1 MSANCPSGAAQSS
14 SCTTVSI
21 TGPYGPLLVGSFFN
35 WGLQGLLF
43 LQLYLYYVLFPD
55 DTLPL
60 KLFVYLTFLAEL
72 LQTIFQS
79 AGVYAQLII
88 VYLPPGDATLDLLT
102 YGMPIMSVI
111 ISVAV
116 QLFYAWRI
124 HIISGKRLGYLAIM
138 IALLSL
144 GQATAGL
151 ISTVMSGSQSG
162 SFSADYDD
170 VFIEH
175 WEVSATPIIVWLSGS
190 ALVDIIIAISMA
202 LLLHRHKTGHG
213 HTDALLNRLI
223 VYVVESGAVTAS
235 VAVLALVFFIRDKV
249 VLQRY
254 EDKYRG
260 VQGPA
265 LPILLCDLPLVML
278 SKLYANAAFISLNNR
293 KRLRTSPTSTR
304 MTLTMESHEMRD
316 QLASG
321 ELRVAPHDPQSKG
334 TGSVNYP
341 PQSPLVINVHRE
353 VATARFGDDASVVDV
368 KFRERGSDTV

>member
-1 MSANCPSGAAQSS
+1 MHSEKLKNRALRTSLWIQ
-14 SCTTVSI
+14 
-21 TGPYGPLLVGSFFN
+21 LVGSFFN

-43 LQLYLYYVLFPD
+43 LQLF
-55 DTLPL
+55 
-60 KLFVYLTFLAEL
+60 YLTFLAEL

-111 ISVAV
+111 ISVALPILN
-116 QLFYAWRI
+116 QNMTL
-124 HIISGKRLGYLAIM
+124 
-138 IALLSL
+138 IASVGQLSL

-162 SFSADYDD
+162 S
-170 VFIEH
+170 
-175 WEVSATPIIVWLSGS
+175 VWLSGS

-254 EDKYRG
+254 EDKYKG

-265 LPILLCDLPLVML
+265 LPILLCDLP
-278 SKLYANAAFISLNNR
+278 YANAAFISLNNR

-321 ELRVAPHDPQSKG
+321 ELRVAPHDLQSKG

>member
-1 MSANCPSGAAQSS
+1 M
-14 SCTTVSI
+14 
-21 TGPYGPLLVGSFFN
+21 VGSFFN

-175 WEVSATPIIVWLSGS
+175 WEVSATPIIV
-190 ALVDIIIAISMA
+190 
-202 LLLHRHKTGHG
+202 
-213 HTDALLNRLI
+213 
-223 VYVVESGAVTAS
+223 
-235 VAVLALVFFIRDKV
+235 RDTC
-249 VLQRY
+249 Y
-254 EDKYRG
+254 PSE
-260 VQGPA
+260 
-265 LPILLCDLPLVML
+265 LPL
-278 SKLYANAAFISLNNR
+278 NN
-293 KRLRTSPTSTR
+293 
-304 MTLTMESHEMRD
+304 
-316 QLASG
+316 
-321 ELRVAPHDPQSKG
+321 
-334 TGSVNYP
+334 
-341 PQSPLVINVHRE
+341 
-353 VATARFGDDASVVDV
+353 
-368 KFRERGSDTV
+368 

>member
-14 SCTTVSI
+14 SCPTVSI

-162 SFSADYDD
+162 S
-170 VFIEH
+170 VRRN
-175 WEVSATPIIVWLSGS
+175 LS
-190 ALVDIIIAISMA
+190 
-202 LLLHRHKTGHG
+202 
-213 HTDALLNRLI
+213 N
-223 VYVVESGAVTAS
+223 
-235 VAVLALVFFIRDKV
+235 LVFT
-249 VLQRY
+249 
-254 EDKYRG
+254 
-260 VQGPA
+260 PA
-265 LPILLCDLPLVML
+265 
-278 SKLYANAAFISLNNR
+278 
-293 KRLRTSPTSTR
+293 T
-304 MTLTMESHEMRD
+304 
-316 QLASG
+316 
-321 ELRVAPHDPQSKG
+321 
-334 TGSVNYP
+334 
-341 PQSPLVINVHRE
+341 
-353 VATARFGDDASVVDV
+353 
-368 KFRERGSDTV
+368 